1 MLTDIFSPSS
11 IISLD
16 DIVLTFVSFLFVSLQ
31 GLLIYFTK
39 RILSEQEA
47 LKNVVQSTA
56 IKMAQLDTDVRYI
69 ASEISL
75 LSNNNSNGP
84 VRIRCRSS
92 SAATGGRKWNAVS
105 STDASAVAV
114 AATRIW
120 DTRVHAGA
128 TICHESSCRR
138 TSIRV

>member
-56 IKMAQLDTDVRYI
+56 VKMAQLDTDVRYI

-75 LSNNNSNGP
+75 LSNNNSTLSL
-84 VRIRCRSS
+84 RISETEKQVAILLEWKRSQ
-92 SAATGGRKWNAVS
+92 TK
-105 STDASAVAV
+105 
-114 AATRIW
+114 
-120 DTRVHAGA
+120 
-128 TICHESSCRR
+128 
-138 TSIRV
+138 

>member
-56 IKMAQLDTDVRYI
+56 VKMAQLDTDV
-69 ASEISL
+69 
-75 LSNNNSNGP
+75 
-84 VRIRCRSS
+84 
-92 SAATGGRKWNAVS
+92 
-105 STDASAVAV
+105 
-114 AATRIW
+114 
-120 DTRVHAGA
+120 
-128 TICHESSCRR
+128 
-138 TSIRV
+138 

>member
-39 RILSEQEA
+39 RILSEHEA

-56 IKMAQLDTDVRYI
+56 LKMVQLDTDVRYI

-75 LSNNNSNGP
+75 LSNNNSTLSL
-84 VRIRCRSS
+84 RISETEKQVATLLEWKRSQ
-92 SAATGGRKWNAVS
+92 TK
-105 STDASAVAV
+105 
-114 AATRIW
+114 
-120 DTRVHAGA
+120 
-128 TICHESSCRR
+128 
-138 TSIRV
+138 

>member
-56 IKMAQLDTDVRYI
+56 VKMAQLDTDVRYI

-75 LSNNNSNGP
+75 LSNNNSTLSL
-84 VRIRCRSS
+84 RISKTEKQVATLLEWKRSQ
-92 SAATGGRKWNAVS
+92 TK
-105 STDASAVAV
+105 
-114 AATRIW
+114 
-120 DTRVHAGA
+120 
-128 TICHESSCRR
+128 
-138 TSIRV
+138 

>member
-56 IKMAQLDTDVRYI
+56 VKMAQLDTDVRYI

-75 LSNNNSNGP
+75 LSNNKSTMS
-84 VRIRCRSS
+84 VRISE
-92 SAATGGRKWNAVS
+92 TEKQV
-105 STDASAVAV
+105 
-114 AATRIW
+114 
-120 DTRVHAGA
+120 
-128 TICHESSCRR
+128 
-138 TSIRV
+138 TS

>member
-1 MLTDIFSPSS
+1 MLLDTLSQNS

-56 IKMAQLDTDVRYI
+56 VKMAQLDTDVRYI

-75 LSNNNSNGP
+75 LSNNNSTLSL
-84 VRIRCRSS
+84 RISETEKQVATLLEWKRSQ
-92 SAATGGRKWNAVS
+92 TK
-105 STDASAVAV
+105 
-114 AATRIW
+114 
-120 DTRVHAGA
+120 
-128 TICHESSCRR
+128 
-138 TSIRV
+138 

>member
-56 IKMAQLDTDVRYI
+56 VKMAQLDTDVRYI

-75 LSNNNSNGP
+75 LSNYNSILSL
-84 VRIRCRSS
+84 RISETEKQVVTLLEWKRSQ
-92 SAATGGRKWNAVS
+92 TK
-105 STDASAVAV
+105 
-114 AATRIW
+114 
-120 DTRVHAGA
+120 
-128 TICHESSCRR
+128 
-138 TSIRV
+138 

>member
-1 MLTDIFSPSS
+1 MLIDIFSPSS

-16 DIVLTFVSFLFVSLQ
+16 DIILTFLSFLFVSLQ

-75 LSNNNSNGP
+75 LSNNNSTLSL
-84 VRIRCRSS
+84 RISETEKQVATLLEWKRSQ
-92 SAATGGRKWNAVS
+92 TK
-105 STDASAVAV
+105 
-114 AATRIW
+114 
-120 DTRVHAGA
+120 
-128 TICHESSCRR
+128 
-138 TSIRV
+138 